1 MRHDEDGRT
10 GKLAALWARRVML
23 PIRKSP
29 LEVTGAWK
37 RWGPLLV
44 PTLLVGA
51 ACAALAVDCPLSRW
65 FVEQN
70 CPGSLVRLF
79 GIGEPFGNAFGVLMI
94 ALAIWTLDPA
104 RRWGIGRLLAM
115 SLGAGLA
122 ADVVKMLIARVRPN
136 NFNFQGTVGDTF
148 GQWLPFLGAG
158 SIGQSFPSAHV
169 ATGVGVAVALAWLY
183 PRGRWLFATLAVL
196 VACQRIAA
204 GAHYLSDTLCGAA
217 IGWIVATAF
226 LHNAWL
232 AARFERLEIGY
243 ETRRKR
249 TAQSARP
256 GRGQHVT
263 VEPTAQ
269 DDQSRAA

>member
-1 MRHDEDGRT
+1 
-10 GKLAALWARRVML
+10 ML
-23 PIRKSP
+23 PIPKSP
-29 LEVTGAWK
+29 PAVTGAWK

-44 PTLLVGA
+44 PLLLVGA

-70 CPGSLVRLF
+70 CPGSLARLF
-79 GIGEPFGNAFGVLMI
+79 AIGEPFGNAFGVLMI
-94 ALAIWTLDPA
+94 VLAIWTLDPA

-169 ATGVGVAVALAWLY
+169 ATGVGLAFALAWLY
-183 PRGRWLFATLAVL
+183 PRGRWLFGAMAVL
-196 VACQRIAA
+196 VACHRVAA
-204 GAHYLSDTLCGAA
+204 GAHYLSDTFCGAA
-217 IGWIVATAF
+217 IGWIVATAC
-226 LHNAWL
+226 LKNAWL
-232 AARFERLEIGY
+232 AARFERLEHRYRSWSGRV
-243 ETRRKR
+243 TG
-249 TAQSARP
+249 SALAVRDDRSTP
-256 GRGQHVT
+256 EAAEQAGQ
-263 VEPTAQ
+263 PQ
-269 DDQSRAA
+269 AA